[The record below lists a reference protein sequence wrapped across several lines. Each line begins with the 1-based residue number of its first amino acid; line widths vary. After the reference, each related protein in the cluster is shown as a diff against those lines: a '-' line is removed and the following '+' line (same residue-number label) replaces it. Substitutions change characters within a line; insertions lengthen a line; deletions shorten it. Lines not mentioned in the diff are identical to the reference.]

1 MSPAG
6 YRGGA
11 RVLDWGGRTVR
22 WGSGWHVMRTSWI
35 GFLVTTWLAGGA
47 CSPSSEQSQTTDMRA
62 DGGGGSPAL
71 SQCPPSMPPAD
82 VQPRPP
88 TATVAESCQLAA
100 ETTTQWTFPVS
111 SVDTDQSGLLV
122 GRWVICETFAPGVA
136 VDTGIEFGG
145 DGRFRTL
152 TNDPSGALVPVVGG
166 DHGCYD
172 LHGTGQNGYGQLDL
186 IPEGSGGRTST
197 FRLSFAPGMD
207 AHRSVNGDLTVSIYA
222 RSPLS
227 STTTAQGDA
236 ATSTGPSP

>member
-1 MSPAG
+1 MSLAG
-6 YRGGA
+6 CCDGA
-11 RVLDWGGRTVR
+11 RALDWGGRTVR
-22 WGSGWHVMRTSWI
+22 WESGWHVMRASWI
-35 GFLVTTWLAGGA
+35 GLLATTWLAGGA
-47 CSPSSEQSQTTDMRA
+47 CSPSSEQSPTTDMRA

-71 SQCPPSMPPAD
+71 PQCPPAMPPAE
-82 VQPRPP
+82 VLPRPP
-88 TATVAESCQLAA
+88 MATVAESCQLAA

-152 TNDPSGALVPVVGG
+152 TNNPSGALVPVVGG

-172 LHGTGQNGYGQLDL
+172 LHGNGQNGYGQLDL

-207 AHRSVNGDLTVSIYA
+207 AHRSVNGDGTASIYA